1 MTTAVI
7 RSFNPDHDLVVVKVE
22 GRAPDVALRL
32 CGSDKSTVAKLRPG
46 QRIRFDFQC
55 GRHGQVFA
63 IDVTPI

>member
-7 RSFNPDHDLVVVKVE
+7 RSFNLDHGLVIVKVD

-32 CGSDKSTVAKLRPG
+32 CGSDRSTVANLMPG
-46 QRIRFDFQC
+46 RRIRFDFQR